1 MKPSTKPFPPKG
13 RTTSYEDDH
22 NFWRFI
28 SVLSIAVFVFF
39 ILALFKQ
46 AQASEYCPEWAN
58 EAKHIMIAH
67 QDNMPLE
74 TITERL
80 KNAPD
85 IPEDVKSTLLEIVK
99 EAYTVPV
106 QEKLFQKIQVVE
118 SFADHILLVCIQ
130 NTQKGV

>member
-1 MKPSTKPFPPKG
+1 MKPSPFPPKG
-13 RTTSYEDDH
+13 RTTTFEEDKS
-22 NFWRFI
+22 FWRFI
-28 SVLSIAVFVFF
+28 SGLAIAIFVFF

-46 AQASEYCPEWAN
+46 AEASEYCPEWAN
-58 EAKHIMIAH
+58 EAKHIIIAR

-85 IPEDVKSTLLEIVK
+85 IPEDAKKTLLAIVN
-99 EAYTVPV
+99 EAYTIPV
-106 QEKLFQKIQVVE
+106 QEKLFQKIQVVD

-130 NTQKGV
+130 NSNKKEM